1 VDDADR
7 AGCHRLVADMLIA
20 EVSDDVGHVGR
31 PEGAL
36 PVDDRDWSPGGFER
50 LDDSTA
56 DKSAT
61 TRDKHATS
69 DR

>member
-1 VDDADR
+1 
-7 AGCHRLVADMLIA
+7 
-20 EVSDDVGHVGR
+20 
-31 PEGAL
+31 L